1 MRGCVIVDKNAYTTK
16 QVADNL
22 GIVTSTLR
30 KYCLMLEDEKLGNY
44 RFERNEK
51 DQRIFYDHDVIAL
64 RLLKKLTQ
72 EDGITL
78 ENAVKTV
85 GGKARNRE
93 EFVSETPEESETP
106 SVTVTDLQRHE
117 DKLDQILEYVK
128 RQDERIEQQERFN
141 RELITKLD
149 EQNRYIKESI
159 DRRDQKLMEAMR
171 EVQETKQ
178 IAAAHEEDKKGFW
191 SSLFG
196 RKNG

>member
-1 MRGCVIVDKNAYTTK
+1 VDKNAYTTK

>member
-1 MRGCVIVDKNAYTTK
+1 VDKNAYTTK

-191 SSLFG
+191 SILFG

>member
-1 MRGCVIVDKNAYTTK
+1 MAQNAYTTK

-85 GGKARNRE
+85 GEKARNRE

-159 DRRDQKLMEAMR
+159 DKRDQKLMEAMR

-178 IAAAHEEDKKGFW
+178 IAAAHEDDKKGFW